1 MPNLTDIPS
10 NVSVGFVTANG
21 DPIYYG
27 DYEVR
32 KYLEQHSGGHII
44 YVDAEGVLHFDTTP
58 SPVAPASVSQR
69 RVVINPQSVGLH
81 ATEPSTMTILT

>member
-32 KYLEQHSGGHII
+32 KYLEQHSC
-44 YVDAEGVLHFDTTP
+44 TP
-58 SPVAPASVSQR
+58 VWVHPLILPI
-69 RVVINPQSVGLH
+69 VIHSFP
-81 ATEPSTMTILT
+81 TRFKTI